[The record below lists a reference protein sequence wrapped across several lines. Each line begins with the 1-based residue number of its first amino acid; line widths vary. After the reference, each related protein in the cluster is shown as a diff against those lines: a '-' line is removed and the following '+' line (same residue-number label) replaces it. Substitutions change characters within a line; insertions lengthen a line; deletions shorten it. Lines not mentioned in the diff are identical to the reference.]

1 MLIALRVESPCATRL
16 NLGPSCSPNNLDL
29 CNDEGKATIVK
40 YFAVPTAEL
49 DTIIKEADDKAT

>member
-1 MLIALRVESPCATRL
+1 MR
-16 NLGPSCSPNNLDL
+16 PNNLDL
-29 CNDEGKATIVK
+29 RNDEGKATIVK